1 MKRLNSKEK
10 KVLLQKIQEHYGFT
24 EDFNYD
30 VLLNENKMKYYLIQ
44 PEVLEFPVEQHRVE
58 TIGLYFGQ
66 LMPEGVVRFTVDGS
80 QIIGPHATKQIFE
93 LSDEQFHEWIRG
105 RDLEVETG
113 LESWIILKH
122 GDDYVGSG
130 KIVHKSEAGEEKTL
144 IHNYVPKTRYVRS
157 ED

>member
-10 KVLLQKIQEHYGFT
+10 KVLLQRLQAQYGYEEEFP
-24 EDFNYD
+24 YD
-30 VLLNENKMKYYLIQ
+30 VLLNENKMKYYLIK
-44 PEVLEFPVEQHRVE
+44 PEVLDFPIENYRIE

-66 LMPEGVVRFTVDGS
+66 LMPEEVVRFTVDGS
-80 QIIGPHATKQIFE
+80 QIIGPYATKQVYE
-93 LSDEQFHEWIRG
+93 LTDEQFHEWIRG
-105 RDLEVETG
+105 RDLEVETD
-113 LESWIILKH
+113 LESWIIIKH
-122 GDDYVGSG
+122 GEDYVGSG

>member
-10 KVLLQKIQEHYGFT
+10 KVLLQKMQEHYGFSG
-24 EDFNYD
+24 DFAYD
-30 VLLNENKMKYYLIQ
+30 VLLNENKMKYYLIR
-44 PEVLEFPVEQHRVE
+44 PEVLDFPIEEHRIE

-80 QIIGPHATKQIFE
+80 QIVGPRATRQVYEVNDK
-93 LSDEQFHEWIRG
+93 QFHEWIRG
-105 RDLEVETG
+105 RDLEVDTG
-113 LESWIILKH
+113 AESWILIKH
-122 GDDYVGSG
+122 GNDYVGSG
-130 KIVHKSEAGEEKTL
+130 KIVHKNEAGEEKTL

>member
-10 KVLLQKIQEHYGFT
+10 KVLLQKMQEHYGFT
-24 EDFNYD
+24 GEFTYD
-30 VLLNENKMKYYLIQ
+30 ILLNENKNKYYLIK
-44 PEVLEFPVEQHRVE
+44 PEVLDFPIEDHRIE

-80 QIIGPHATKQIFE
+80 QIIGPQATKQLYE
-93 LSDEQFHEWIRG
+93 LSDEQFHDWIRG
-105 RDLEVETG
+105 RDLEVETDF
-113 LESWIILKH
+113 ESWLIMKH
-122 GDDYVGSG
+122 GEDYVGCG
-130 KIVHKSEAGEEKTL
+130 KIVQKNEAGEEKTL